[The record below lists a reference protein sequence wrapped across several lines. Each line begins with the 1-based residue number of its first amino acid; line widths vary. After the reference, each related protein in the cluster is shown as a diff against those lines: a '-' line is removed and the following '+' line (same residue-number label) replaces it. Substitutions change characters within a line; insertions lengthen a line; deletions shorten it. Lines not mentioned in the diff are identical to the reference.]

1 MIKHSLC
8 DKNHYLRKFV
18 ANAIDYN
25 LPKRNRIP
33 PNLREENNSKEILI
47 NLKYAGQTGKQLMLM
62 LKKIIKKLLKHG
74 FKTKIVHNSPKLCQY
89 FDVKDTVS
97 QKCKR
102 DLVYKCTCPQTDNNF
117 AVATRSGIFR

>member
-89 FDVKDTVS
+89 V
-97 QKCKR
+97 C
-102 DLVYKCTCPQTDNNF
+102 QTWHCF
-117 AVATRSGIFR
+117 SEV